1 MEKKKLQMHISA
13 ISETCKTHHEYY
25 SIKTNTQ
32 KKERKKTELH
42 CNSDDDR
49 AFKISSVHNS
59 TLSTMNLW
67 LQLKAVYISEGL
79 EPDRLV
85 SGLGLFF
92 LVGLECR

>member
-49 AFKISSVHNS
+49 AFKISSVHNTFQQWIFDS
-59 TLSTMNLW
+59 NSRLFISAKALNLT
-67 LQLKAVYISEGL
+67 
-79 EPDRLV
+79 D
-85 SGLGLFF
+85 
-92 LVGLECR
+92 